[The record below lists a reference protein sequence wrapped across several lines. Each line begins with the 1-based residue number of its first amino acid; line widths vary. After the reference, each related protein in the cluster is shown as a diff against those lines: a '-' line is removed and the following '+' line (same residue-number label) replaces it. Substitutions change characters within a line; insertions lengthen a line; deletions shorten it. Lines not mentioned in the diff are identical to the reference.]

1 MTADL
6 RLPTVRR
13 RLTTRLLLWTAGFV
27 ILAEVL
33 VYVPS
38 IARFRAAAGHGFTW
52 RYTSPASA

>member
-1 MTADL
+1 MTAAP

-33 VYVPS
+33 VYVP
-38 IARFRAAAGHGFTW
+38 
-52 RYTSPASA
+52 